1 MYDGSIV
8 IGTELATDKF
18 DKQISDLDK
27 KISQEEDKKI
37 IVETKLQT
45 QRQDLEDARAK
56 VDRLADAYQRLKQIT
71 SSPNEF
77 KKGYAEYG
85 EIVSEFGKLPQI
97 EKSFDKALNVQIKLE
112 QQVAQTEL
120 RYKNITDKVDE
131 YKRKIEQV
139 NVQKQKA
146 DVDQLK
152 GSVEKVGDSF
162 NGAVKKAGKLALAI
176 FGIRSAYMLLR
187 RASSELSSY
196 DEQYATNLEYIRF
209 VLTQAIAPILRYIVN
224 LAMTL
229 LQYINAILQAWFG
242 VNLFANGSVEAFQ
255 KMKRG
260 AGGVAKA
267 VKEIKK
273 QLLGFDEV
281 NMLSS
286 QSDTG
291 TSAGAGGVS
300 MPSMDISGIQGEPP
314 AWLKWIIEN
323 KNIIL
328 PLLTGIGTALLLI
341 KLGMGGIKALGIGT
355 MVAGIVMAIQGLL
368 GYLKDPTW
376 KNFGTIIMG
385 VGLTILGLGVA
396 IGSVP
401 VAVAGAIVLIYG
413 LIIKNWETIKKY
425 LESGIGWFHTKTDE
439 FQNFLNTK
447 LDWLPN
453 KFGAVGTLIK
463 ESIMLFIKVIT
474 TLWENLFKT
483 IVGMLNN
490 IFTGA
495 KNVLDGIIKIFKGDF
510 KGGFEQVVGGLWQI
524 FKGLLTNISL
534 GFVTVW
540 RTILSLFQNGGQ
552 IFNGFKEGILGVL
565 KSLLNVIISGI
576 NWAIRQPLDKLN
588 GVLNTIKGINIMGA
602 KPFDGFY
609 GWNPIP
615 VPQIPRLKV
624 GGIINMPN
632 KGTLVGGGS
641 AIGGEAGREGVLP
654 LTDQQAMAELGREI
668 GKNVLVNLTNI
679 MQMNGRV
686 IGREMK
692 QITNTQDFA
701 YNR

>member
-45 QRQDLEDARAK
+45 QRQDLEDARAR

-152 GSVEKVGDSF
+152 GSIEKVGDSF

-209 VLTQAIAPILRYIVN
+209 VLTQAIAPVLRYIVN

-314 AWLKWIIEN
+314 AWLKWIVEN
-323 KNIIL
+323 KDIIL

-368 GYLKDPTW
+368 EYLKDPTW
-376 KNFGTIIMG
+376 SNFGKIIMG

-401 VAVAGAIVLIYG
+401 VAVAGAIILIHG
-413 LIIKNWETIKKY
+413 LIIKNWEAIKDFIDR
-425 LESGIGWFHTKTDE
+425 GIQWFWDNYDKLIRLIGE
-439 FQNFLNTK
+439 K
-447 LDWLPN
+447 LDWLPQ
-453 KFGAVGTLIK
+453 KFGFVGALIRAGIQTVVLFAVSLVTGFVDTWKKILDRIYGG
-463 ESIMLFIKVIT
+463 
-474 TLWENLFKT
+474 FKK
-483 IVGMLNN
+483 I
-490 IFTGA
+490 I
-495 KNVLDGIIKIFKGDF
+495 DGIILVFKGDF
-510 KGGFEQVVGGLWQI
+510 KGGIEKIIQGVVDIFIGAWMDIYWGFVWVWETILKMFQHGGEIFHGLGDGISDTFKGIVNNLIEGINEVIHSAFGGLNSMLNRI
-524 FKGLLTNISL
+524 RDVEIMKIHPFEGLWGYN
-534 GFVTVW
+534 
-540 RTILSLFQNGGQ
+540 
-552 IFNGFKEGILGVL
+552 
-565 KSLLNVIISGI
+565 
-576 NWAIRQPLDKLN
+576 
-588 GVLNTIKGINIMGA
+588 
-602 KPFDGFY
+602 
-609 GWNPIP
+609 P
-615 VPQIPRLKV
+615 VPVPTIPYLKT
-624 GGIINMPN
+624 GAIINMPN